1 MKSGIEQG
9 VVAHRDLDKAQDA
22 RHDARLTYD
31 HAVSNAKLQ
40 EDSLNV
46 DLKNKRTEGER
57 QKLLVADLERR
68 EDALTVRS
76 PVKGMVGSLL
86 VNQRAAVTENEG
98 LLTVV
103 DLSALEV
110 EFSISESYA
119 SDLAI
124 GMAADINY
132 AGRNYRGAVT
142 AISPEVQQNEVKG
155 RVRFADQVPPGVR
168 QNQRVNVRIVLD
180 QRDNVLKV
188 ERGSFVDA
196 GSFAYR
202 VQGDVARRQPVKLG
216 PMSVGEVQILS
227 GLDAGDQII
236 VSSISD
242 FGDAP
247 EVHLAD

>member
-1 MKSGIEQG
+1 
-9 VVAHRDLDKAQDA
+9 
-22 RHDARLTYD
+22 
-31 HAVSNAKLQ
+31 
-40 EDSLNV
+40 
-46 DLKNKRTEGER
+46 
-57 QKLLVADLERR
+57 
-68 EDALTVRS
+68 
-76 PVKGMVGSLL
+76 L
-86 VNQRAAVTENEG
+86 VNQRAAVTENAG